1 MSCHVMSC
9 HVMSCLLQLKISL
22 INVQL
27 AKKKLFINS
36 IVSLIGFINIFFK
49 VLSLFDIK
57 RKSQFIRMT
66 YYWKGLRCQRDNKF
80 LNSVKLSSYAVIQHI
95 SKLAAEEVLR
105 RRNQFLYTN
114 FKLLFCFLCTF
125 FNYKNTFNA

>member
-36 IVSLIGFINIFFK
+36 IVSLIGFINIIFK